1 MVSITD
7 KGVLIKEDANTTV
20 GTDGGAGNTA
30 FESPV
35 FRDAL
40 RGSHRTVIYGYT
52 SVAIAAGG
60 VTLKVKDPSGTFRTF
75 LALKSMSAD
84 EMSYFIADGP
94 LGEARVD
101 VVPNVTKAT
110 SKNIYVWF
118 ISQ

>member
-1 MVSITD
+1 MVSVID

-20 GTDGGAGNTA
+20 GTDGGSGNTA

-40 RGSHRTVIYGYT
+40 RGSHRTVIYVYT
-52 SVAIAAGG
+52 SVVIAAGG

-75 LALKSMSAD
+75 LTAKAFDAD
-84 EMSYFIADGP
+84 SLDYFIVDGP

-101 VVPNVTKAT
+101 VVPNVTADT
-110 SKNIYVWF
+110 SKNVYVWF